1 MLASSAIRKGDAM
14 LGHPCE
20 NSIRPSFGNTWDITQ
35 ISFRSTEKSQTA
47 CKPRC
52 QLYKRNSCK
61 MSFWGKPSWFL
72 CDPPDISSARRRGKI
87 FLLLFLFGCPLPVVL
102 LTGVRLKKRSW
113 NITQLLKWNL
123 SSDGGGGEGQFPPP
137 TLLQPPDISNS
148 FSLSSLPATQEPI
161 KITPFGEASRGGSQ
175 KPEGSSEVT
184 VKGWF
189 PCFPFFYISPAFSFF
204 ACFLPFVP
212 AQPYNPSNS
221 YLLNLHYRESTI
233 IG

>member
-20 NSIRPSFGNTWDITQ
+20 NSNRPSFGNTWDITQ

-47 CKPRC
+47 YKPRC
-52 QLYKRNSCK
+52 QLYQRNSCK

-87 FLLLFLFGCPLPVVL
+87 FLLLFLFSCPLPVVL

-123 SSDGGGGEGQFPPP
+123 SSDGVGGRRAVPPSDSSSA
-137 TLLQPPDISNS
+137 TRYFQLFFSNPRTHQDHT
-148 FSLSSLPATQEPI
+148 FWRSLSRMIP
-161 KITPFGEASRGGSQ
+161 EARGI
-175 KPEGSSEVT
+175 SSEVT

-204 ACFLPFVP
+204 ACFLSLIP
-212 AQPYNPSNS
+212 AQ
-221 YLLNLHYRESTI
+221 LL
-233 IG
+233 